1 MKLFRFALSIWITVA
16 SLFSFL
22 LGWVA
27 LAHAPKPVQSAQ
39 TTSRVALSAP
49 ALPTLTPL
57 QSLQSGDNGGNSFPS
72 FQPQK
77 QPSQSF
83 YSAPAPIFQ
92 SGGS

>member
-1 MKLFRFALSIWITVA
+1 MKLFKFALSIWITVA

-27 LAHAPKPVQSAQ
+27 LAHAPKPVQASQ
-39 TTSRVALSAP
+39 TGSKPAMSAP

-57 QSLQSGDNGGNSFPS
+57 QSLQSGDNSGNSFPG
-72 FQPQK
+72 FQVQQ
-77 QPSQSF
+77 QPSQNF